1 MDMGDDIVGI
11 VLAGGRS
18 SRLAGLELGAGGKA
32 AVLVG
37 GEPCL
42 GRVCGAVAA
51 VVPRVIVVAAAGQPL
66 PPLPHG
72 VEIIRDATPD
82 AGPLAAMRDG
92 LAHGLSSMPP
102 PRWAFVASCD
112 VPFLKPAVVRLL
124 VETARSS
131 AARFVVPLVAGHPQV
146 LAAVLAC
153 DLAASIAALAA
164 AGRGPRAVLDDLAAR
179 QPEAVRFVMPE
190 ELVTIDPD
198 LDSFLDLDTP
208 ADLVR
213 LESRGIPPSWP

>member
-1 MDMGDDIVGI
+1 MDDDIFGI

-18 SRLAGLELGAGGKA
+18 SRLVGLELGAGGKA
-32 AVLVG
+32 AVVVG

-42 GRVCGAVAA
+42 SRVCRAVAA

-66 PPLPHG
+66 PPLPEG
-72 VEIIRDATPD
+72 IEIIRDTTPD
-82 AGPLAAMRDG
+82 AGPLAGIRDG
-92 LAHGLSSMPP
+92 LAHGLNRAPP

-112 VPFLKPAVVRLL
+112 VPLLKSEVVRML

-146 LAAVLAC
+146 LVSVLAC
-153 DLAASIAALAA
+153 DLTASIAALAA
-164 AGRGPRAVLDDLAAR
+164 AGRGPRAVLDDLAAL
-179 QPEAVRFVMPE
+179 QPEAVRFVTLEKIMA
-190 ELVTIDPD
+190 IDPD

-208 ADLVR
+208 ADMLR